1 MEALEF
7 KGFGGVPI
15 AASAFGSPDD
25 PPVLLLPS
33 LGQVREF
40 WYGSAEALADAGRY
54 AICVD
59 LRGHGDSA
67 PASDGHYQLDDHVGD
82 LRCVLA
88 ALPSRAVVVTSGLG
102 ALIAITAVGEGAPD
116 LVAGLAL
123 VDANI
128 WIDRTAV
135 ERVGGTEERGQTDFA
150 DHAQILDRIAA
161 AYPSEPRPALT
172 DRLMA
177 AYAVRGDGRLAWR
190 GDPKAMAPASLIE
203 VAERMTKAVA
213 GIGVPVTLIR
223 GSLNESLSD
232 ETIRQLQELIRGSE
246 VAEIE
251 GAGHYASS
259 DSEDDFNAILLDFLE
274 RKAPRQALTFLGGSE
289 PRILRDALGCFA
301 TGVTVVTTIAANGDP
316 IGLTANSF
324 TSVSLDPPLILFS
337 LARTSANL
345 QTFEKAG
352 KFAVN
357 VLHIGQQPVGGKF
370 ASRGVARFDG
380 VDWAMRDD
388 NGSPILAGS
397 LASFDCHTHAVH
409 DGGDHIIFIGHVD
422 HAWFE
427 PHRDPLLY
435 FRGKFR
441 RLHFA

>member
-232 ETIRQLQELIRGSE
+232 ETIRQLQDLIRGSE

-259 DSEDDFNAILLDFLE
+259 DREDDFNEQRGVRDLDGDPRPAVGATTLQEARDLIGAPVQF
-274 RKAPRQALTFLGGSE
+274 APRNRTLRTVLRCEDDRNAGGV
-289 PRILRDALGCFA
+289 RFA
-301 TGVTVVTTIAANGDP
+301 KF
-316 IGLTANSF
+316 ANSA
-324 TSVSLDPPLILFS
+324 TVGN
-337 LARTSANL
+337 RT
-345 QTFEKAG
+345 
-352 KFAVN
+352 
-357 VLHIGQQPVGGKF
+357 
-370 ASRGVARFDG
+370 RRF
-380 VDWAMRDD
+380 
-388 NGSPILAGS
+388 L
-397 LASFDCHTHAVH
+397 
-409 DGGDHIIFIGHVD
+409 
-422 HAWFE
+422 
-427 PHRDPLLY
+427 
-435 FRGKFR
+435 
-441 RLHFA
+441 